1 MKQFILVL
9 FISLLSFSSL
19 YAQKKLFD
27 NELFIGVGGGA
38 KASSVDFVPSIPQ
51 NQKIDFF
58 GGVSTKYISQNH
70 LGLIVEANYSRRG
83 WEEKYDSES
92 EFSYSRTLNY
102 IEVPFLT
109 HVYFGNKTRFIINV
123 GPQVSFLLSD
133 KQDMSSAL
141 AADVEVRKAIDPEAP
156 IGVQY
161 SSFDQLNRFDYGI
174 VGGVGME
181 VQTGIGNF
189 DLEGRYYFGL
199 GNIFESRRS
208 QNAYFGRSAHRLF
221 EAKLTYYIKA
231 RSR

>member
-9 FISLLSFSSL
+9 IISFLSFSSL
-19 YAQKKLFD
+19 YAQKKVFD
-27 NELFIGVGGGA
+27 NELYIGVGAGA
-38 KASSVDFVPSIPQ
+38 YAASVDFTPSIPQ

-58 GGVSTKYISQNH
+58 GGVSAKYITQKH
-70 LGLIVEANYSRRG
+70 LGLIIEANYSRRG
-83 WEEKYDSES
+83 WEEEYDSES
-92 EFSYSRTLNY
+92 DFSYSRTLNY
-102 IEVPFLT
+102 IEVPFMT
-109 HVYFGNKTRFIINV
+109 HIYFGNKTRFIINL

-133 KQDMSSAL
+133 KQDMSNAL
-141 AADVEVRKAIDPEAP
+141 AAEVEARQAVDPEAP

-161 SSFDQLNRFDYGI
+161 GSFDQLNKFDYGI

-199 GNIFESRRS
+199 GDVFESRRS

-231 RSR
+231 R